1 VIVGVGFDLVEIAR
15 AERLLDGKGERAL
28 TRLFTKAEVEY
39 ATARAR
45 PGMHLA
51 ARIAAKEAAF
61 KALAGSESARLIG
74 WKEIEVISR
83 PGHAPELVLH
93 GRAAQRAEVLGVRR
107 HWLTL
112 SHTDG
117 TAGAVVV
124 LESDPS
130 QG

>member
-1 VIVGVGFDLVEIAR
+1 MIVGVGFDLVDIAR
-15 AERLLDGKGERAL
+15 VERLLHGKGDRAL
-28 TRLFTKAEVEY
+28 ARLFLDREVAY

-45 PGMHLA
+45 PAMHLA
-51 ARIAAKEAAF
+51 ARLAAKEAAF

-74 WKEIEVISR
+74 WKDIEVVSR
-83 PGHAPELVLH
+83 PGHAPELVFH
-93 GRAAQRAEVLGVRR
+93 GRAQQRADVLGVRR

-124 LESDPS
+124 LEAE
-130 QG
+130 

>member
-15 AERLLDGKGERAL
+15 VERLLHGKVDRAL
-28 TRLFTKAEVEY
+28 ARLFTDGEVAY

-45 PGMHLA
+45 PAMHLA
-51 ARIAAKEAAF
+51 ARLAAKEAAF

-74 WKEIEVISR
+74 WKDIEVLSR

-93 GRAAQRAEVLGVRR
+93 ARALQRAEVLGVCR

-124 LESDPS
+124 LEAD
-130 QG
+130 